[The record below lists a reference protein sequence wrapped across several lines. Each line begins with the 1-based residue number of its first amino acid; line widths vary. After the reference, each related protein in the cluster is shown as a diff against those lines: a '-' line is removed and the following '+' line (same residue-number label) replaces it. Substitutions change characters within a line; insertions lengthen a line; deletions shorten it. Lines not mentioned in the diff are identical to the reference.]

1 MINVINQH
9 RKQKNKHIRWHSNM
23 FIVQQGHVVDPNEL
37 TMINTCF
44 WTASWDLTALVHD
57 LQCNCGDPTIDFPKL
72 ERKKKRSHEGTIITG
87 MMLQKI
93 GISMSYHGQ

>member
-72 ERKKKRSHEGTIITG
+72 ERKKNEVMRELSSLE
-87 MMLQKI
+87 
-93 GISMSYHGQ
+93 